1 MSFFKKVLGGIAKP
15 FRKVLSKTWKGI
27 KSGFKKVMGFIGK
40 LGIVGQIGLSLL
52 LPGLG
57 EIVSGW
63 ALTMMGSGSAIISG
77 AGHVLNA
84 AINIGTKI
92 KGVVGSVTKGIG
104 KVVGQTVG
112 TVLNKIPRVGDF
124 IKDITLGKIDITK
137 MTDFSDI
144 GDVFSKELGNI
155 SSATSDLFSKGTFTD
170 LNSFAKDA
178 LMKTQMQE
186 SLARTLEEGS
196 TSMFD
201 KTGALKTPESILAE
215 SQDFN
220 FDMGNAKMEGLDF
233 EIDSSILQPSALAD
247 NPLLPRSVVDPSQ
260 LNLGMNSTRN
270 LEQYYKG
277 VDTPQGQGYQVG
289 TRLSD
294 PTPSY
299 STSVKAK
306 GLDFDPTEL
315 EVNMPANPSLLEAP
329 AKLIKDKNGFYD
341 FETTNAVAKESL
353 ATKAGKKLAGSITK
367 DKVLA
372 SLDSSGVGTYEGGYG
387 GGTSFDVP
395 DMGPMTAGGMT
406 AQEINFFNLVPS
418 LEIRG
423 LTLPANYQPQSN
435 YSRAMAKLDF

>member
-1 MSFFKKVLGGIAKP
+1 
-15 FRKVLSKTWKGI
+15 
-27 KSGFKKVMGFIGK
+27 
-40 LGIVGQIGLSLL
+40 
-52 LPGLG
+52 
-57 EIVSGW
+57 
-63 ALTMMGSGSAIISG
+63 
-77 AGHVLNA
+77 
-84 AINIGTKI
+84 
-92 KGVVGSVTKGIG
+92 
-104 KVVGQTVG
+104 
-112 TVLNKIPRVGDF
+112 
-124 IKDITLGKIDITK
+124 
-137 MTDFSDI
+137 
-144 GDVFSKELGNI
+144 
-155 SSATSDLFSKGTFTD
+155 
-170 LNSFAKDA
+170 
-178 LMKTQMQE
+178 
-186 SLARTLEEGS
+186 
-196 TSMFD
+196 MFD

-315 EVNMPANPSLLEAP
+315 EVKMPANPSLLEAP
-329 AKLIKDKNGFYD
+329 AKLIKNKDGFYD

-372 SLDSSGVGTYEGGYG
+372 ALDSSEVGTYEGGYG

-435 YSRAMAKLDF
+435 YARAMANLV

>member
-1 MSFFKKVLGGIAKP
+1 MGFFKKVLGGIAKP

-63 ALTMMGSGSAIISG
+63 ALTMMGSGNAIISG

-372 SLDSSGVGTYEGGYG
+372 SLDSSGVGTNEGGYG

-435 YSRAMAKLDF
+435 YARAMANLV

>member
-1 MSFFKKVLGGIAKP
+1 MGFFKKVLGGIAKP

-57 EIVSGW
+57 ELVGGW
-63 ALTMMGSGSAIISG
+63 AATMMASGNAIVSG

-112 TVLNKIPRVGDF
+112 TVLNKIPRVGNF

-186 SLARTLEEGS
+186 SLAKTLEEGS

-315 EVNMPANPSLLEAP
+315 EVKMPANPSLLEAP

-372 SLDSSGVGTYEGGYG
+372 ALDSSEVGTYEGGYG

-435 YSRAMAKLDF
+435 YARAMANLV

>member
-63 ALTMMGSGSAIISG
+63 ALTMMGSGNAIISG

-112 TVLNKIPRVGDF
+112 TVLNKIPRVGNF

-186 SLARTLEEGS
+186 SLARTLEEGD

>member
-1 MSFFKKVLGGIAKP
+1 MGFFKKVLGKITKP
-15 FRKVLSKTWKGI
+15 FKKVLSKTWKGI

-40 LGIVGQIGLSLL
+40 LGIVGQLGLSLL

-57 EIVSGW
+57 ELVGGW
-63 ALTMMGSGSAIISG
+63 AATMMTSGNAIISG

-104 KVVGQTVG
+104 RVVGQTVG

-186 SLARTLEEGS
+186 SLAKTLEEGS

-277 VDTPQGQGYQVG
+277 VDTPQGQGYQIG

-315 EVNMPANPSLLEAP
+315 EVKMPANPSLLEAP

-341 FETTNAVAKESL
+341 FETTNAVAKESF

-372 SLDSSGVGTYEGGYG
+372 SVDSSGVGTYEGGYG

-395 DMGPMTAGGMT
+395 DMGPMTAGEMT
-406 AQEINFFNLVPS
+406 AQEINFFNLVPQ
-418 LEIRG
+418 LQIQG
-423 LTLPANYQPQSN
+423 LSLPANYQPQST
-435 YSRAMAKLDF
+435 YARAMANLV

>member
-27 KSGFKKVMGFIGK
+27 KKGFKKVMGFIGK

-372 SLDSSGVGTYEGGYG
+372 ALDSSEVGTYEGGYG

-435 YSRAMAKLDF
+435 YARAMANLV

>member
-27 KSGFKKVMGFIGK
+27 KKGFKKVMGFIGK

-57 EIVSGW
+57 ELVGGW
-63 ALTMMGSGSAIISG
+63 AATMMASGNAIISG

-112 TVLNKIPRVGDF
+112 TVLNKIPGVGDF
-124 IKDITLGKIDITK
+124 IKDITLDKIDITK

-299 STSVKAK
+299 STSVRPK

-435 YSRAMAKLDF
+435 YSRAMANLV

>member
-1 MSFFKKVLGGIAKP
+1 MSFFKKVLGGITKP

-299 STSVKAK
+299 STSVRPK

>member
-27 KSGFKKVMGFIGK
+27 KKGFKKVMGFIGK

-112 TVLNKIPRVGDF
+112 TVLNKIPGVGDF
-124 IKDITLGKIDITK
+124 IKDITLDKIDITK

-306 GLDFDPTEL
+306 GLDFNPTEL

-435 YSRAMAKLDF
+435 YARAMANLV

>member
-63 ALTMMGSGSAIISG
+63 ALTMMGSANAIISG

-372 SLDSSGVGTYEGGYG
+372 SLDSSGVGTNEGGYG

-435 YSRAMAKLDF
+435 YSRAMANLV

>member
-63 ALTMMGSGSAIISG
+63 ALTMMGSGNAIISG

-372 SLDSSGVGTYEGGYG
+372 ALDSSEVGTYEGGYG

-435 YSRAMAKLDF
+435 YSRAMANLV

>member
-27 KSGFKKVMGFIGK
+27 KKGFKKVMGFIGK

-57 EIVSGW
+57 ELVGGW
-63 ALTMMGSGSAIISG
+63 AATMMASGNAIISG

-112 TVLNKIPRVGDF
+112 TVLNKIPGVGDF
-124 IKDITLGKIDITK
+124 IKDITLDKIDITK

-329 AKLIKDKNGFYD
+329 AKLIKDKDGFYD

-372 SLDSSGVGTYEGGYG
+372 ALDSSEVGTYEGGYG

-435 YSRAMAKLDF
+435 YARAMANLV

>member
-27 KSGFKKVMGFIGK
+27 KKGFKKVMGFIGK

-57 EIVSGW
+57 ELVGGW
-63 ALTMMGSGSAIISG
+63 AATMMASGNAIISG

-112 TVLNKIPRVGDF
+112 TVLNKIPGVGDF
-124 IKDITLGKIDITK
+124 IKDITLDKIDITK
-137 MTDFSDI
+137 MTDFSGI

-306 GLDFDPTEL
+306 GLDFAPTEL
-315 EVNMPANPSLLEAP
+315 EVKMPANPSLLEAP
-329 AKLIKDKNGFYD
+329 AKSITYKDGFYD

-372 SLDSSGVGTYEGGYG
+372 ALDSSEVGTYEGGYG

-435 YSRAMAKLDF
+435 YARAMANLV

>member
-1 MSFFKKVLGGIAKP
+1 MGFFKKVLGGIAKP

-57 EIVSGW
+57 ELVGGW
-63 ALTMMGSGSAIISG
+63 AATMMASGNAIVSG

-112 TVLNKIPRVGDF
+112 TVLNKIPRVGNF

-186 SLARTLEEGS
+186 SLARTLEEGD

-315 EVNMPANPSLLEAP
+315 EVKMPANPSLLEAP

-387 GGTSFDVP
+387 GGTTFDVP
-395 DMGPMTAGGMT
+395 DVGPMTAGGMT

-435 YSRAMAKLDF
+435 YARAMANLV

>member
-27 KSGFKKVMGFIGK
+27 KKGFKKVMGFIGK

-112 TVLNKIPRVGDF
+112 TVLNKIPGVGKF
-124 IKDITLGKIDITK
+124 IKDITLDKIDITK

-186 SLARTLEEGS
+186 SLAKTLEEGS

-435 YSRAMAKLDF
+435 YSRAMANLV

>member
-27 KSGFKKVMGFIGK
+27 KKGFKKVMGFIGK

-57 EIVSGW
+57 ELVGGW
-63 ALTMMGSGSAIISG
+63 AATMMASGNAIISG

-112 TVLNKIPRVGDF
+112 TVLNKIPGVGDF
-124 IKDITLGKIDITK
+124 IKDITLDKIDITK
-137 MTDFSDI
+137 MTDFSGI

-372 SLDSSGVGTYEGGYG
+372 ALDSSEVGTYEGGYG

-435 YSRAMAKLDF
+435 YSRAMANLV

>member
-1 MSFFKKVLGGIAKP
+1 MGFFKKVLGGIAKP

-57 EIVSGW
+57 ELVGGW
-63 ALTMMGSGSAIISG
+63 AATMMASGNAIVSG

-112 TVLNKIPRVGDF
+112 TVLNKIPRVGNF

-186 SLARTLEEGS
+186 SLARTLEEGD

-315 EVNMPANPSLLEAP
+315 EVKMPANPSLLEAP

-372 SLDSSGVGTYEGGYG
+372 ALDSSEVGTYEGGYG

-435 YSRAMAKLDF
+435 YARAMANLV

>member
-27 KSGFKKVMGFIGK
+27 KKGFKKVMGFIGK

-63 ALTMMGSGSAIISG
+63 ALTMMGSANAIISG

-112 TVLNKIPRVGDF
+112 TVLNKIPGVGDF
-124 IKDITLGKIDITK
+124 IKDITLDKIDITK

-372 SLDSSGVGTYEGGYG
+372 SLDSSGVGTNEGGYG

-435 YSRAMAKLDF
+435 YARAMANLV

>member
-27 KSGFKKVMGFIGK
+27 KKGFKKVMGFIGK

-57 EIVSGW
+57 ELVGGW
-63 ALTMMGSGSAIISG
+63 AATMMASGNAIVSG

-186 SLARTLEEGS
+186 SLARTLEEGD

-315 EVNMPANPSLLEAP
+315 EVKMPANPSLLEAP

-435 YSRAMAKLDF
+435 YARAMANLV

>member
-1 MSFFKKVLGGIAKP
+1 MGFFKKVLGGIAKP

-57 EIVSGW
+57 ELVGGW
-63 ALTMMGSGSAIISG
+63 AATMMASGNAIISG

-84 AINIGTKI
+84 AINIGTKV

-112 TVLNKIPRVGDF
+112 TVLNKIPRVGNF

-186 SLARTLEEGS
+186 SLARTLEEGD

-315 EVNMPANPSLLEAP
+315 EVKMPANPSLLEAP

-372 SLDSSGVGTYEGGYG
+372 ALDSSEVGTYEGGYG

-435 YSRAMAKLDF
+435 YARAMANLV

>member
-27 KSGFKKVMGFIGK
+27 KKGFKKVMGFIGK

-57 EIVSGW
+57 ELVGGW
-63 ALTMMGSGSAIISG
+63 AATMMASGNAIVSG

-112 TVLNKIPRVGDF
+112 TVLNKIPGVGDF
-124 IKDITLGKIDITK
+124 IKDITLDKIDITK

-329 AKLIKDKNGFYD
+329 AKLIKNKDGFYD

-372 SLDSSGVGTYEGGYG
+372 ALDSSEVGTYEGGYG

-435 YSRAMAKLDF
+435 YARAMANLV

>member
-27 KSGFKKVMGFIGK
+27 KKGFKKVMGFIGK

-63 ALTMMGSGSAIISG
+63 ALTMMGSANAIISG

-315 EVNMPANPSLLEAP
+315 EVKMPANPSLLEAP

-435 YSRAMAKLDF
+435 YSRAMANLV

>member
-27 KSGFKKVMGFIGK
+27 KKGFKKVMGFIGK

-57 EIVSGW
+57 ELVGGW
-63 ALTMMGSGSAIISG
+63 AATMMASGNAIISG

-112 TVLNKIPRVGDF
+112 TVLNKIPGVGDF

-315 EVNMPANPSLLEAP
+315 EVKMPANPSLLEAP
-329 AKLIKDKNGFYD
+329 AKSITTKDGLYD

-372 SLDSSGVGTYEGGYG
+372 ALDSSEVGTYEGGYG

-435 YSRAMAKLDF
+435 YARAMANLV

>member
-1 MSFFKKVLGGIAKP
+1 MGFFKKVLGGIAKP

-57 EIVSGW
+57 ELVGGW
-63 ALTMMGSGSAIISG
+63 AATMMASGNAIVSG

-112 TVLNKIPRVGDF
+112 TVLNKIPRVGNF

-186 SLARTLEEGS
+186 SLARTLEEGD

-315 EVNMPANPSLLEAP
+315 EVKMPANPSLLEAP

-341 FETTNAVAKESL
+341 FETTNAVVKESL

-372 SLDSSGVGTYEGGYG
+372 ALDSSEVGTYEGGYG

-435 YSRAMAKLDF
+435 YARAMANLV

>member
-1 MSFFKKVLGGIAKP
+1 MGFFKKVLGGIAKP

-63 ALTMMGSGSAIISG
+63 ALTMMGSGNAIISG

-435 YSRAMAKLDF
+435 YSRAMANLV

>member
-27 KSGFKKVMGFIGK
+27 KKGFKKVMGFIGK

-57 EIVSGW
+57 ELVGGW
-63 ALTMMGSGSAIISG
+63 AATMMASGNAIVSG

-112 TVLNKIPRVGDF
+112 TVLNKIPGVGDF
-124 IKDITLGKIDITK
+124 IKDITLDKIDITK
-137 MTDFSDI
+137 MTDFSGI

-329 AKLIKDKNGFYD
+329 AKLIKDKDGFYD

-372 SLDSSGVGTYEGGYG
+372 SLDSSGVGTNEGGYG

-435 YSRAMAKLDF
+435 YARAMANLV

>member
-27 KSGFKKVMGFIGK
+27 KKGFKKVMGFIGK

-57 EIVSGW
+57 ELVGGW
-63 ALTMMGSGSAIISG
+63 AATMMASGNAIVSG

-84 AINIGTKI
+84 AINIGTKV

-137 MTDFSDI
+137 MTDFSGI

-186 SLARTLEEGS
+186 SLAKTLEEGS
-196 TSMFD
+196 TSMFN

-277 VDTPQGQGYQVG
+277 VDTPQGQGYQVS

-329 AKLIKDKNGFYD
+329 AKLIKDKDGFYD

-372 SLDSSGVGTYEGGYG
+372 ALDSSEVGTYEGGYG

-435 YSRAMAKLDF
+435 YARAMANLV

>member
-27 KSGFKKVMGFIGK
+27 KKGFKKVMGFIGK

-57 EIVSGW
+57 ELVGGW
-63 ALTMMGSGSAIISG
+63 AATMMASGNAIVSG

-112 TVLNKIPRVGDF
+112 TVLNKIPGVGDF
-124 IKDITLGKIDITK
+124 IKDITLDKIDITK
-137 MTDFSDI
+137 MTDFSGI

-329 AKLIKDKNGFYD
+329 AKLIKDKDGFYD

-435 YSRAMAKLDF
+435 YARAMANLV

>member
-186 SLARTLEEGS
+186 SLARTLEEGD

-299 STSVKAK
+299 STSVRPK

>member
-63 ALTMMGSGSAIISG
+63 ALTMMGSGNAIISG

-372 SLDSSGVGTYEGGYG
+372 ALDSSGVGTYEGGYG

-435 YSRAMAKLDF
+435 YSRAMANLV

>member
-27 KSGFKKVMGFIGK
+27 KKGFKKVMGFIGK

-63 ALTMMGSGSAIISG
+63 ALTMMGSANAIISG

-315 EVNMPANPSLLEAP
+315 EVKMPANPSLLEAP
-329 AKLIKDKNGFYD
+329 AKLIKNKDGFYD

-372 SLDSSGVGTYEGGYG
+372 ALDSSEVGTYEGGYG

-435 YSRAMAKLDF
+435 YSRAMANLV

>member
-27 KSGFKKVMGFIGK
+27 KKGFKKVMGFIGK

-57 EIVSGW
+57 ELVGGW
-63 ALTMMGSGSAIISG
+63 AATMMASGNAIISG

-112 TVLNKIPRVGDF
+112 TVLNKIPGVGDF
-124 IKDITLGKIDITK
+124 IKDITLDKIDITK
-137 MTDFSDI
+137 MTDFSGI

-315 EVNMPANPSLLEAP
+315 EVKMPANPSLLEAP
-329 AKLIKDKNGFYD
+329 AKLIKNKDGFYD

-372 SLDSSGVGTYEGGYG
+372 ALDSSEVGTYEGGYG

-435 YSRAMAKLDF
+435 YARAMANLV

>member
-27 KSGFKKVMGFIGK
+27 KKGFKKVMGFIGK

-57 EIVSGW
+57 ELVGGW
-63 ALTMMGSGSAIISG
+63 AATMMASGNAIVSG

-112 TVLNKIPRVGDF
+112 TVLNKIPGVGDF
-124 IKDITLGKIDITK
+124 IKDITLDKIDITK

-329 AKLIKDKNGFYD
+329 AKLIKDKDGFYD

-372 SLDSSGVGTYEGGYG
+372 ALDSSEVGTYEGGYG

-435 YSRAMAKLDF
+435 YARAMANLV